1 MKSRPKV
8 TSFAVFDSPIGP
20 CAVAWSARGVVRFL
34 LPEATAAATE
44 ERMRALIPD
53 AVAATPR
60 GWVAAL
66 VTRVRRHLSGVPD
79 DFADV
84 PLDTEPLAPFFA
96 QVYEALRRVPSGAT
110 TTYGAL
116 GRKIS
121 GSTGAARAVGIAM
134 AKNPFAL
141 LVPCHRVVGSDGK
154 LHGFSAHGGLTTKAK
169 LLAIEG
175 RPEPEQRSLF
185 GDVGGAAVET
195 RSRAKEIARQNEG
208 KGEKAASSAA
218 AEGVTSGLRPPAAAA
233 TRRSGARR
241 STSKPAE

>member
-1 MKSRPKV
+1 MKSRPKI

-20 CAVAWSARGVVRFL
+20 CGIAWSARGVVRFL
-34 LPEATAAATE
+34 LPEATAEATA
-44 ERMRALIPD
+44 ERMRAILPE
-53 AVAATPR
+53 AQEGATK
-60 GWVAAL
+60 GWVSAL
-66 VTRVRRHLSGVPD
+66 VTRVRKHLSGMPD

-84 PLDTEPLAPFFA
+84 PLDTEPLPPFFA
-96 QVYEALRRVPSGAT
+96 QVYEALRRVPSGTT

-121 GSTGAARAVGIAM
+121 GSTGAARAVGVAM

-154 LHGFSAHGGLTTKAK
+154 LHGFSAHGGLTTKAR

-185 GDVGGAAVET
+185 GDEVAATET
-195 RSRAKEIARQNEG
+195 RSRAKEIAKAKVATG
-208 KGEKAASSAA
+208 KTEAVK
-218 AEGVTSGLRPPAAAA
+218 PAA

-241 STSKPAE
+241 NTSKPAE

>member
-1 MKSRPKV
+1 MGSRQKGA
-8 TSFAVFDSPIGP
+8 SFAVFESPIGA
-20 CAVAWSARGVVRFL
+20 CAVAWSPRGVVRFL

-44 ERMRALIPD
+44 ERIRAVLPE
-53 AVAATPR
+53 AEAATPR
-60 GWVAAL
+60 GWVATL
-66 VTRVRRHLSGVPD
+66 VTRVRRHLSGQPD

-84 PLDTEPLAPFFA
+84 PLDTEALPPFFA

-121 GSTGAARAVGIAM
+121 GTTGAARAVGVAM

-175 RPEPEQRSLF
+175 RVEAEQTSMF
-185 GDVGGAAVET
+185 GDGAAPAGDT
-195 RSRAKEIARQNEG
+195 RSRTKELAKTKRA
-208 KGEKAASSAA
+208 
-218 AEGVTSGLRPPAAAA
+218 GLHR
-233 TRRSGARR
+233 
-241 STSKPAE
+241 

>member
-1 MKSRPKV
+1 MGSRQKG
-8 TSFAVFDSPIGP
+8 TSFAVFDSPIGA
-20 CAVAWSARGVVRFL
+20 CAVAWSPRGVVRFL
-34 LPEATAAATE
+34 LPEASAAATE
-44 ERMRALIPD
+44 ERVRAVLPE
-53 AVAATPR
+53 AEPATPR
-60 GWVAAL
+60 GWVATL
-66 VTRVRRHLSGVPD
+66 VTRVRKHLSGQPD

-84 PLDTEPLAPFFA
+84 PLDTEALPPFFA

-121 GSTGAARAVGIAM
+121 GTTGAARAVGIAM

-175 RPEPEQRSLF
+175 RVAPEQTSMF
-185 GDVGGAAVET
+185 GDGASPAEDT
-195 RSRAKEIARQNEG
+195 RSRTKELAKNKRA
-208 KGEKAASSAA
+208 
-218 AEGVTSGLRPPAAAA
+218 GLHR
-233 TRRSGARR
+233 
-241 STSKPAE
+241 

>member
-8 TSFAVFDSPIGP
+8 TSFAVFESPIGP
-20 CAVAWSARGVVRFL
+20 CGVAWSARGVVRFL

-44 ERMRALIPD
+44 ERLRSVLPE
-53 AVAATPR
+53 AVAASPR

-66 VTRVRRHLSGVPD
+66 ITRVRRHLSGVPD

-84 PLDTEPLAPFFA
+84 PLDTEPLPPFFA

-175 RPEPEQRSLF
+175 RPAPEQGSLF
-185 GDVGGAAVET
+185 GDLGGAAVET
-195 RSRAKEIARQNEG
+195 RSRAKEIARQKQG
-208 KGEKAASSAA
+208 KSVKG
-218 AEGVTSGLRPPAAAA
+218 AEATAAA
-233 TRRSGARR
+233 TRRPSARR

>member
-1 MKSRPKV
+1 MAARQRGPSYC
-8 TSFAVFDSPIGP
+8 VFDSPIGP
-20 CAVAWSARGVVRFL
+20 CAVAWSGHGVIRFL

-44 ERMRALIPD
+44 ERMRAVLPE
-53 AVAATPR
+53 ATSATPR
-60 GWVAAL
+60 GWVAVL
-66 VTRVRRHLSGVPD
+66 VTRVRKHLSGQPD

-84 PLDTEPLAPFFA
+84 PLDTEALPPFFA
-96 QVYEALRRVPSGAT
+96 QVYEALRRVPAGAT

-121 GSTGAARAVGIAM
+121 GTTGAARAVGVAM

-175 RPEPEQRSLF
+175 RPEPEQKSLF
-185 GDVGGAAVET
+185 GEGVVPPEET
-195 RSRAKEIARQNEG
+195 RSRAKELAKVKR
-208 KGEKAASSAA
+208 SA
-218 AEGVTSGLRPPAAAA
+218 
-233 TRRSGARR
+233 
-241 STSKPAE
+241 

>member
-1 MKSRPKV
+1 MKSRPRG
-8 TSFAVFDSPIGP
+8 TSFAVFESPIGA
-20 CAVAWSARGVVRFL
+20 CGVAWSARGVVRFL

-44 ERMRALIPD
+44 ERVRAILPD
-53 AVAATPR
+53 AEKAAPR

-66 VTRVRRHLSGVPD
+66 VTRVRRHLSGQPD

-84 PLDTEPLAPFFA
+84 PLDTEALPPFFA
-96 QVYEALRRVPSGAT
+96 QVYEALRRVPAGAT

-121 GSTGAARAVGIAM
+121 GTTGAARAVGIAM

-175 RPEPEQRSLF
+175 RPEPEQKSLF
-185 GDVGGAAVET
+185 GDESAPAIET
-195 RSRAKEIARQNEG
+195 RSRAKELSRT
-208 KGEKAASSAA
+208 KKTA
-218 AEGVTSGLRPPAAAA
+218 AERV
-233 TRRSGARR
+233 ARR
-241 STSKPAE
+241 

>member
-1 MKSRPKV
+1 MGSRQKG
-8 TSFAVFDSPIGP
+8 TSFAVFDSPIGA
-20 CAVAWSARGVVRFL
+20 CAVAWSPRGVVRFL
-34 LPEATAAATE
+34 LPEASAAATE
-44 ERMRALIPD
+44 ERVRAVLPE
-53 AVAATPR
+53 AEPATPR
-60 GWVAAL
+60 GWVATL
-66 VTRVRRHLSGVPD
+66 VTRVRKHLSGQPD

-84 PLDTEPLAPFFA
+84 PLDTEALPPFFA

-121 GSTGAARAVGIAM
+121 GTTGAARAVGIAM

-175 RPEPEQRSLF
+175 RPEAEQTSLF
-185 GDVGGAAVET
+185 GDGSVPPAET
-195 RSRAKEIARQNEG
+195 KSRAKELA
-208 KGEKAASSAA
+208 KAKRAA
-218 AEGVTSGLRPPAAAA
+218 DRG
-233 TRRSGARR
+233 
-241 STSKPAE
+241 

>member
-8 TSFAVFDSPIGP
+8 TSFAVFESPIGP
-20 CAVAWSARGVVRFL
+20 CGVAWSARGVVRFL

-44 ERMRALIPD
+44 ERLRSVLPE
-53 AVAATPR
+53 AVAASPR

-66 VTRVRRHLSGVPD
+66 ITRVRRHLSGVPD

-84 PLDTEPLAPFFA
+84 PLDTELLPPFFA

-175 RPEPEQRSLF
+175 RPAPEQGSLF
-185 GDVGGAAVET
+185 GDLGGAAVET
-195 RSRAKEIARQNEG
+195 RSRAKEIARQKQG
-208 KGEKAASSAA
+208 KSVKG
-218 AEGVTSGLRPPAAAA
+218 AEATAAA
-233 TRRSGARR
+233 TRRPSARR